1 MDQSDLIQP
10 NISSIVEENTTL
22 AEYLYF
28 LLKVSLIILILVL
41 FCKRKKRDLKK

>member
-1 MDQSDLIQP
+1 MDQTDLIQP
-10 NISSIVEENTTL
+10 NIASIVEENTTL

-28 LLKVSLIILILVL
+28 LLKITLILMILVL